1 MPPKP
6 ITKGGPRPDI
16 KDYQGLPNGQSLFEA
31 DVAKWQKLNVGSPET
46 ICLKI
51 EASNFPL
58 ISLA

>member
-31 DVAKWQKLNVGSPET
+31 DVAKWQ
-46 ICLKI
+46 
-51 EASNFPL
+51 
-58 ISLA
+58 